1 MLIFLLAVLAAT
13 VIVIVLLVPEEMEIE
28 TEFESE
34 EEESDKE
41 FIVFMASLAKE
52 NTEYYQ
58 KRIWRQE
65 KHYSYFQIL
74 KEAREMQKG

>member
-58 KRIWRQE
+58 KRI
-65 KHYSYFQIL
+65 
-74 KEAREMQKG
+74 